1 MTLKNA
7 LKFILISSCVATTFQ
22 VLMIFFFAVLFDTAG
37 AIYMRELYVL
47 PLIGL
52 LSALPILIFV
62 RKESAPRW
70 EWMLRRVLHLP
81 LTATLVFLPLMH
93 LAWVD
98 QEYLWWGFLFF
109 LVMYIIS
116 SIITGV
122 RAKKLANQINARIR
136 ASHDSENAS
145 H

>member
-1 MTLKNA
+1 MKLKTA

-22 VLMIFFFAVLFDTAG
+22 VLVVSLASLLTGSADTIPFLDLYIF
-37 AIYMRELYVL
+37 

-52 LSALPILIFV
+52 LSALPTLIFV

-70 EWMLRRVLHLP
+70 EWMLRRALHLP
-81 LTATLVFLPLMH
+81 LTATFVFLPLMH
-93 LAWVD
+93 LAWVS
-98 QEYLWWGFLFF
+98 QEYLWVGFLFF
-109 LVMYIIS
+109 LAMYIIS
-116 SIITGV
+116 SIITAV
-122 RAKKLANQINARIR
+122 RAKKLADQINARIR